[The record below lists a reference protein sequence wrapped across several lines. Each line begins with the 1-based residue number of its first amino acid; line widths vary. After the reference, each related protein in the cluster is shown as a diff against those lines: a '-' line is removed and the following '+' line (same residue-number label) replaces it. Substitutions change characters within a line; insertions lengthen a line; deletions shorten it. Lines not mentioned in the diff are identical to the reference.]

1 MSTVPARRRST
12 ITTAALVGLGLTAA
26 TLAVGT
32 GLLTIGSSLNAT
44 VASAELAAGAALMS
58 RTTWMLPALFTV
70 MVFAG
75 MVVAVHLI
83 GGRRRP
89 QTTEARVR
97 TRDNEPHPPSR
108 SNSVLRTGRSLR
120 PPADCSATSTPEPV
134 SGAG

>member
-1 MSTVPARRRST
+1 
-12 ITTAALVGLGLTAA
+12 
-26 TLAVGT
+26 
-32 GLLTIGSSLNAT
+32 
-44 VASAELAAGAALMS
+44 MS

-97 TRDNEPHPPSR
+97 TRDNEPHLAIPFE
-108 SNSVLRTGRSLR
+108 LRAPDR
-120 PPADCSATSTPEPV
+120 AVAEATRGLFRHIDS
-134 SGAG
+134 

>member
-1 MSTVPARRRST
+1 MSTVPVRRRST
-12 ITTAALVGLGLTAA
+12 IAMAALVGLGLTAA
-26 TLAVGT
+26 TLALGT
-32 GLLTIGSSLNAT
+32 DLLTIGSSLNTA

-89 QTTEARVR
+89 RTTEARGR
-97 TRDNEPHPPSR
+97 THGSERPTAIPFE
-108 SNSVLRTGRSLR
+108 LRAPER
-120 PPADCSATSTPEPV
+120 AVAEATRGLFRHIDS
-134 SGAG
+134 

>member
-12 ITTAALVGLGLTAA
+12 ITTVALVGLGLTAA
-26 TLAVGT
+26 TLALGT

-89 QTTEARVR
+89 QTTEARMR
-97 TRDNEPHPPSR
+97 TRDSEPHPAIPFE
-108 SNSVLRTGRSLR
+108 LRAPDR
-120 PPADCSATSTPEPV
+120 AVAEATRGLFRHIDS
-134 SGAG
+134 